1 MPLYHFTL
9 HDGESA
15 FEDEGVWLANGEQA
29 IEHAHGVARELMHA
43 RESQTRGWHIDV
55 LEDGRQ
61 VYRVPFARVDPT
73 LDHLGPQER
82 TTVENLWESIH
93 SAKQIVSAARA
104 TVRESRALVQR
115 SRGKPYLAT
124 ERGQPTIRTGRQ
136 PAAGI
141 PQRGGG
147 TRRAE

>member
-1 MPLYHFTL
+1 MPFYRFAL

-15 FEDEGVWLANGEQA
+15 FEDEGVWRANDEQA

-43 RESQTRGWHIDV
+43 RESQTRSWHIDV
-55 LEDGRQ
+55 FEDGRQ
-61 VYRVPFARVDPT
+61 VYRVPFARIDPT
-73 LDHLGPQER
+73 LDHLGLQER

-104 TVRESRALVQR
+104 TVRESRALVPR

-136 PAAGI
+136 PTAGS
-141 PQRGGG
+141 RRREGGN
-147 TRRAE
+147 EEVE